1 MIKVALKMSVLWGAR
16 GRDQGRVLESFWR
29 DGLGGLGRTPEA
41 ARSRMSTVVL
51 PVVDDVAAAEGGGGV
66 IVAIFVPGL
75 SGGSPV
81 VDPDGSFGVLGG
93 SSGHPGGPVGRS

>member
-1 MIKVALKMSVLWGAR
+1 MSVFEGPGAGSR
-16 GRDQGRVLESFWR
+16 EGPGVFVLAM
-29 DGLGGLGRTPEA
+29 GAPLGVLLGRTPEA

-93 SSGHPGGPVGRS
+93 SSEHPGGPVGRS